1 MPSLLAALFVNGT
14 LILSTFWLQ
23 FQPSERSK
31 ANSMSQDT
39 SSPLYQQIYAD
50 VKASITDGTYGPGDR
65 LPSEQELCSKYGAS
79 RITVRR
85 ALNDLCTN
93 GFLIKKQGIGTF
105 VSKVHFDRQLRLSAG
120 NLRSFTELCRDAGMV
135 AGAHLI
141 GRQIVP
147 VRDDERRF
155 FSLGEE
161 ALLVYVQRI
170 RTADDVPIYEENMF
184 LPYDEFRGLMD
195 VNLEDV
201 SFFDQIE
208 KVSGR
213 KPERNVS
220 LTLEAVAASSTQAT
234 LLHVPNKSPLMY
246 MNAKFVDASN
256 VPIAIGRQYYVGSR
270 YAFDV

>member
-1 MPSLLAALFVNGT
+1 
-14 LILSTFWLQ
+14 
-23 FQPSERSK
+23 
-31 ANSMSQDT
+31 MSQDT

-50 VKASITDGTYGPGDR
+50 VKASITDGTYAPGDQ
-65 LPSEQELCSKYGAS
+65 LPTEQELCSKYGAS

-93 GFLIKKQGIGTF
+93 GFLIKRQGVGTF
-105 VSKVHFDRQLRLSAG
+105 VSKVHFDRQLRHSAG
-120 NLRSFTELCRDAGMV
+120 ELRSFTELCHEAGMTP
-135 AGAHLI
+135 GAHLI
-141 GRQIVP
+141 SQQIVP
-147 VRDDERRF
+147 ARDDERRF
-155 FSLGEE
+155 FLLGED

-170 RTADDVPIYEENMF
+170 RTADEVPIYEENMF

-195 VNLEDV
+195 VDFEDA

-213 KPERNVS
+213 RPIRNVS
-220 LTLEAVAASSTQAT
+220 LTLEAVAASTNQAT
-234 LLHVPNKSPLMY
+234 LLHVPKKSPLMY

-256 VPIAIGRQYYVGSR
+256 VPVAIGRQYYVGSR